1 MDKRL
6 TFSQV
11 ILTYALCCLMT
22 LQPAMANV
30 VIDTSVV
37 NTSKV
42 TAGNGVEVVNIAT
55 PDSNGLSHNKYQ
67 QFNVDSK
74 GLILNNSTAQLAQS
88 QLGGLLQNNP
98 NLNGKSASVILNE
111 VTGANRSKLEGY
123 TEVFGQ
129 SANVI
134 LANPYGITC
143 DGCGFINTPR
153 VTFSTGTPEFEKGAL
168 SGFNVVEGSVSVEGL
183 GLDASNQTYFDII
196 SRTAEINAAIHANDL
211 SIVTGSNQVEYL
223 TNNTIKQANSSSDK
237 PQLAIDSSSIG
248 GMYAG
253 RIALVATEDGV
264 GVNVGE
270 LSTSQ
275 GNITISASGEVRLG
289 RIDSA
294 KSLEISSQGN
304 VVIEGEQR
312 ITTELSIEGAEV
324 AIQDAKVAAGQSV
337 KLDADGLAL
346 TGSQIDTIE
355 LAAKVSRSRL
365 DSNSSLNTQS
375 AQWNNVSS
383 LENQGA
389 ISVAEI
395 LDVSGK
401 ALSVAGSGT
410 IQTKQ
415 LSISSD
421 TLTFGSTARTE
432 QAVLRS
438 NEHLKL
444 TEETDLSAVD
454 NLTLSSSHID
464 ASGHLKSGSSLLFS
478 GENVVHRGQTQGK
491 TVVIDSVSSSIK
503 GVLESAGDLTVQ
515 GERLDI
521 TGTVQSTGEV
531 VLTGGTQVS
540 SGRDSQLLA
549 GQRLRVTGPQ
559 VSLTGKTGTGA
570 ELVIE
575 GDSVTLGGTV
585 TSQDAVTVRGQSLSQ
600 SGVLASVGDMTLS
613 QRDSVS
619 LTGDVESGGALS
631 VETGVLSSTQKLLSG
646 KAMSLTADT
655 TTLQGEVSSGEQ
667 LTLKSDSLTQ
677 SGQMVAKQ
685 ALSLLAGEAHLNGRV
700 QSDDT
705 LSVTI
710 QRDLNVGSQG
720 QLVSQLPLTIT
731 SQTLVNQ
738 GQFSSGGDI
747 DVSAEHLTHQ
757 GTISSAGAVSL
768 NGGTLVQNGDIEAN
782 QGIQLITESDLVSD
796 GDVVSGGEISVTAK
810 SLDNRGELSTSDA
823 LVVRV
828 TEGVVNRASGVLAG
842 EQLTLSSR
850 SITNAGTLQALDTL
864 NLTADSL
871 LNTGRVI
878 ALGQALINANQ
889 SINNSGVVSVDHTH
903 ALSSG
908 SGVGSVLLR
917 TASLTQSGT
926 VVSSG
931 DAQLLSDSQT
941 LSGTTVSGGDLT
953 VQGERLDI
961 TGTVQSTGEVVLTGG
976 IQVSSGRDSQLLAGQ
991 RLRVTG
997 PQVSLTG
1004 KTGTGAELV
1013 IEGDSVTLGGTVTSQ
1028 DAVTV
1033 RGQSLSQSGVLASV
1047 GDMTLS
1053 QRDSVSLTGD
1063 VESGGA
1069 LSVETGV
1076 LSSTQ
1081 KLLSGKAMSLTADTT
1096 TLQGEVSSGEQLTLK
1111 SDSLTQSGQMV
1122 AKQALSLLAGEAH
1135 LNGRV
1140 QSDDTLSVTI
1150 QRDLNVGS
1158 QGQLVSQL
1166 PLTITSQT
1174 LVNQG
1179 QFSSGGDIDVSA
1191 EHLTHQGTISS
1202 AGAVSLNGGTLVQNG
1217 DIEANQG
1224 IQLITESDLVS
1235 DGDVVSGGEISVTA
1249 KSLDNRGELSTSDA
1263 LVVRVTEGVVNRAS
1277 GVLAGEQLTLSS
1289 RSITNAGTLQALDT
1303 LNLTADSLLNTG
1315 RVIALGQ
1322 ALINANQSINNSGVV
1337 SVDHT
1342 HALSSGSGVGSVL
1355 LRTASLTQSGT
1366 VVSSGDAQ
1374 LLSDSQ
1380 TLSGTT
1386 VSGGDL
1392 TVQGERLDITGT
1404 VQSTGEVVLTGGI
1417 QVSSGRDS
1425 QLLAGQRLRV
1435 TGPQVSL
1442 TGKTG
1447 TGAELVIEGDSVTL
1461 GGTVTSQDAV
1471 TVRGQ
1476 SLSQSGV
1483 LASVGDMTL
1492 SQRDSVSL
1500 TGDVESGG
1508 ALSVETGVLS
1518 STQKL
1523 LSGKA
1528 MSLTADTTTLQGEV
1542 SSGEQLTLKSDSLT
1556 QSGQMVAKQALSL
1569 LAGEAH
1575 LNGRVQSDDTLSVT
1589 IQRDLNVGSQGQ
1601 LVSQLPL
1608 TITSQTLVNQGQFS
1622 SGGDID
1628 VSAEHLTHQGT
1639 ISSAGA
1645 VSLNGGTLVQNGDI
1659 EANQGIQLIT
1669 ESDLVS
1675 DGDVVSGGE
1684 ISVTA
1689 KSLDNRGELSTSD
1702 ALVVRVT
1709 EGVVNRASGVLAG
1722 EQLTLSSRSITNAGT
1737 LQALDT
1743 LNLTADSLL
1752 NTGRVIALGQALIN
1766 ANQSIN
1772 NSGVVSVDH
1781 THALSSGTGVG
1792 SVLLRT
1798 ASLTQSG
1805 TVVSSGDAQ
1814 LLSDSQTLSG
1824 TTVSGG
1830 DLTVQGERLD
1840 ITGTVQSTG
1849 EVVLTGG
1856 TQVSSG
1862 RDSQLLAGQRL
1873 RVTGPQVSLTGKT
1886 GTGAELVIEGD
1897 SVTLGGT
1904 VTSQDAVTVRG
1915 QSLSQSG
1922 VLASVGDM
1930 TLSQRDSV
1938 SLTGDVESGGALS
1951 VETGVLSSTQKLLSG
1966 KAMSLTADTTTLQG
1980 EVSSGEQLT
1989 LKSDSLTQSGQMV
2002 AKQALSL
2009 LAGEAHLN
2017 GRVQSDDTLSVTI
2030 QRDLNVGSQ
2039 GQLVSQLPLTI
2050 TSQTLVN
2057 QGQFSSGG
2065 DIDVSAEHLTH
2076 QGTIS
2081 SAGAVS
2087 LNGGTLVQN
2096 GDIEANQG
2104 IQLIT
2109 ESDLVSDGDVV
2120 SGGEISVTAKSLDNR
2135 GELSTSDALV
2145 VRVTEGVVNR
2155 ASGVLAGEQLTLS
2168 SRSITNAG
2176 TLQALDTLN
2185 LTADSLLNTGR
2196 VIALG
2201 QALINANQSIN
2212 NSGVVSVDHTHALS
2226 SGSGVGSVLLRT
2238 ASLTQSGTVVSSGD
2252 AQLLSDSQTLSGT
2265 TVSGG
2270 DLTVQG
2276 ERLDITGTVQS
2287 TGEVVL
2293 TGGIQVSSGRD
2304 SQLLA
2309 GQRLRVT
2316 GPQVSLTGKT
2326 GTGAELVIEGD
2337 SVTLG
2342 GTVTSQDAVTVRGQS
2357 LSQSGVLA
2365 SVGDMTLS
2373 QRDSVSLTGDV
2384 ESGGALSVET
2394 GVLSSTQK
2402 LMSGKAMSIGADSI
2416 QISGV
2421 VSSLSTLIA
2430 QAKTLTQTGRT
2441 LSLGDI
2447 TLKADQIVISGEIQS
2462 GQSMLITADNSLMTQ
2477 SQSSLKAGV
2486 DLAANSEQFHH
2497 QGKWLSGGN
2506 SKIIT
2511 NQLNNQG
2518 QLQSHQDFEVQ
2529 ASQLAHQGTLA
2540 SNRDLD
2546 ITVNGEYNNQHALI
2560 AGRNLHLKALRLEN
2574 SSEISSRNLTRV
2586 DLDEGLTNQSGGVIS
2601 GDTTEIQAGDVAN
2614 SGTLQAIKALGL
2626 TSDSLNNSGALVS
2639 LSDLTLQSSGML
2651 TNHGLLYAG
2660 GNANL
2665 FSENLNNYSDVLSGQ
2680 DMVIARNAANER
2692 NTSVTNSSGTIE
2704 SSGGDV
2710 SIYTDNLTNKR
2721 TTLEVQT
2728 VVSQDKRA
2736 QYPTLYNSKGT
2747 KHEPTTEY
2755 YRTDNCTDRER
2766 GNRCT
2771 WSYRIISGHEFTVL
2785 AYKES
2790 VRLKNA
2796 SSVSKILA
2804 KEDLV
2809 IGAGTVL
2816 NNSSQIAGENVSI
2829 SANSLTNKGYQFS
2842 EHTTYYDYKL
2852 SDRWSINT
2860 LQFNRVNTR
2869 RVNHGGSQL
2878 NSSITATNRLNLN
2891 VSNTVNNSTIRANS
2905 AVSGST
2911 AQSRQLQATQ
2921 SAVVS
2926 GPDNLSLEHL
2936 GDVDTIQSADIEA
2949 QTVSN
2954 TRVARVGQPDSA
2966 TEVNLKSHN
2975 EPEIVSISTEG
2986 VMSRRDSAVST
2997 PDKAVTTD
3005 INSPDSLEISNSIIR
3020 EEGRYTHATNRNDVN
3035 GPSEVSIS
3043 SGNIGGSNDLPD
3055 ILGQVL
3061 SEESGQTKIS
3071 RKSNVSVPP
3080 VAKALIINEQPRP
3093 DIRLIS
3099 TGPVP
3104 FPEFR
3109 LPTQPNGLFV
3119 FSPKPE
3125 GRYVIETNPL
3135 LTNLDQFLGSDYFQN
3150 QVDYYPEEDVTF
3162 LGDAFYDTRVITQA
3176 IFEQTGQRY
3185 LGKNVGSDLA
3195 QMQQLMDSA
3204 AAEKQALDLQVGIA
3218 LSAEQ
3223 VASLSHDIVWYET
3236 IEVNGQSVLAP
3247 KLYLAEVTK
3256 NHIVSGAQIAAT
3268 HTDIQSGDL
3277 DNSGEIVG
3285 FDSLKV
3291 VSQDGISNKGGTIRG
3306 GNVSLTA
3313 ENDILNLSGDILG
3326 ENLAL
3331 TSSSGS
3337 VINETLVK
3345 ELRAMHGGGESVF
3358 TDIGRTANIGSG
3370 NSLSINAGEN
3380 IENIAASISAGG
3392 DVSLAAVQDIVLDTK
3407 ANTHAF
3413 DVDLGR
3419 KRVGE
3424 KTTEHIG
3431 SSIGSGGQLS
3441 IVAGRDVSVT
3451 ASEISAIG
3459 DLNVHAIGDV
3469 TVQTAKNLQS
3479 DHLYRSGYSELNR
3492 STSHQGSSLSGSDV
3506 VVTSGSDIT
3515 LSGSQIMAEGSA
3527 SLKAKQDINVLAV
3540 NDSQYH
3546 FDKTVSKKSFGRS
3559 KTTINET
3566 YHEKAKGS
3574 VIAAG
3579 EDITLTAQNLDSI
3592 LTPGGDSDIRLIG
3605 SELNAQEQVSL
3616 TADGDVTL
3624 AAQSYKTYER
3634 HESIKKGF
3642 GGLSGHRKGSI
3653 DDATLLNS
3661 SYVINSGDASV
3672 TSGQSIGVLASEVT
3686 SGGDVNLNAIDD
3698 VLVAAGEVLKQSQ
3711 QWDEKSSFLSG
3722 GNLFE
3727 MEKKR
3732 QGEQSSTAQASQI
3745 SAGGNLN
3752 VEAGS
3757 IKVVG
3762 SSLTSEQDA
3771 SLKADTGNVEVL
3783 SAKESISRF
3792 ESEEKLSVGLG
3803 DFNQGISF
3811 DDGTLK
3817 VTLGE
3822 AKYDKVTTQSEETRH
3837 QGSAIT
3843 SRGNLSLSAESD
3855 IRVEGSDLRADAD
3868 SDRIGDLNLEAKDS
3882 IIVKEVVDQFKEQKE
3897 EVHGSAEV
3905 SLVVQHQAAEV
3916 VKAAEALKDSTKRLK
3931 KAQEDY
3937 KQYKKGLDSLSS
3949 TLARLEQ
3956 EYSDKKP
3963 GVSFEDVEELRDL
3976 VSDVKSDE
3984 AWYVSGVALAAED
3997 VTSKTTLLA
4006 QQSAAASQ
4014 SAATYGFNAGL
4025 HFDIQASQ
4033 TDSTTQ
4039 QTTSIGSN
4047 LSGQNV
4053 VLNAGQK
4060 NGDQALVRGSIVE
4073 AKESLTV
4080 AANEVNLE
4088 ASQDTYHRQS
4098 QTESGSIGASLT
4110 VYGASSGINLTGSSN
4125 RSEETTTATTH
4136 TNSKLSGQHIA
4147 ITSQA
4152 DTNVNGANVTAKDS
4166 LVVNVGGDLN
4176 IASVQDRHS
4185 SSQRGSGFSTG
4196 LSLGG
4201 GDMADG
4207 AGDLPEGML
4216 EEVSSAGDVKGA
4228 NGGFNAS
4235 NGRTRSKQT
4244 VLTSL
4249 TSGGYADV
4257 QVTGN
4262 TDIKGALIGTL
4273 NESGKDTGEL
4283 SLTTESL
4290 TYSNLTNSNYSQ
4302 NQNLGVNTGLGINSG
4317 QVDATGNTTSA
4328 QYQNMS
4334 GYSKSKTL
4342 ATVGQGQLTIADSEN
4357 SDDTSRLNRDI
4368 EHTDKD
4374 LFSVDRQQGDI
4385 DVTVDHRLL
4394 TEEGREQIAKDVE
4407 TNNEAGQDIYR
4418 AAETYA
4424 NSDDMNLFDFGTA
4437 VSDNRKVTELK
4448 NDLLS
4453 SQEGVDLLKDLKSTD
4468 TDTVLAAQ
4476 AEISRLAQEKYG
4488 LAPEQVNFYNGD
4500 ETTSLAMQDNALR
4513 DVHGGVVTD
4522 DDHELHGEVN
4532 VDVSD
4537 ATTKTELI
4545 NTVGH
4550 ETYESITEN
4559 TMGEQTAAQE
4569 DLAIA
4574 FGNQLEGRVNQAAGG
4589 DLDSTV
4595 GDNWNSSLVN
4605 SSTAQ
4610 LGTERVNKVGNANV
4624 DYYLTP
4630 KQQESKQ
4637 QELNGCG
4644 NDNRCQINVVRKYG
4658 AIDASQEF
4666 ERDRAKYGQLAE
4678 NIKDGVT
4685 NVVDAVSS
4693 PIDTVS
4699 GWIDSLKGVTP
4710 ESVAE
4715 AVNAGAD
4722 NQHQTLVDR
4731 DLAFIIG
4738 DSEKLGKS
4746 EGDIATEYLSTQSVP
4761 GGAGVV
4767 GKVVDKLNRK
4777 STVIPSDTSSV
4788 RSQVLENIEKNKAA
4802 KPTDNF
4808 NVYTSKEKARQF
4820 YLDQGWEGK
4829 WIDSH
4834 LEGIDFT
4841 KPVSVETLKSG
4852 EQVYQ
4857 WQVPNAQQGNYYT
4870 PDKVTRPDELGINPQ
4885 AIHRDT
4891 GELVDKV
4898 QSPYKV
4904 NKDVKVL
4911 QSTAKEIEDT
4921 WSVPDEPY
4929 NTSGGG
4935 TQLFTSDKA
4944 SLEKLEE

>member
-1 MDKRL
+1 
-6 TFSQV
+6 
-11 ILTYALCCLMT
+11 
-22 LQPAMANV
+22 
-30 VIDTSVV
+30 
-37 NTSKV
+37 
-42 TAGNGVEVVNIAT
+42 
-55 PDSNGLSHNKYQ
+55 
-67 QFNVDSK
+67 
-74 GLILNNSTAQLAQS
+74 
-88 QLGGLLQNNP
+88 
-98 NLNGKSASVILNE
+98 
-111 VTGANRSKLEGY
+111 
-123 TEVFGQ
+123 
-129 SANVI
+129 
-134 LANPYGITC
+134 
-143 DGCGFINTPR
+143 
-153 VTFSTGTPEFEKGAL
+153 
-168 SGFNVVEGSVSVEGL
+168 
-183 GLDASNQTYFDII
+183 
-196 SRTAEINAAIHANDL
+196 
-211 SIVTGSNQVEYL
+211 
-223 TNNTIKQANSSSDK
+223 
-237 PQLAIDSSSIG
+237 
-248 GMYAG
+248 
-253 RIALVATEDGV
+253 
-264 GVNVGE
+264 
-270 LSTSQ
+270 
-275 GNITISASGEVRLG
+275 
-289 RIDSA
+289 
-294 KSLEISSQGN
+294 
-304 VVIEGEQR
+304 
-312 ITTELSIEGAEV
+312 
-324 AIQDAKVAAGQSV
+324 
-337 KLDADGLAL
+337 
-346 TGSQIDTIE
+346 
-355 LAAKVSRSRL
+355 
-365 DSNSSLNTQS
+365 
-375 AQWNNVSS
+375 
-383 LENQGA
+383 
-389 ISVAEI
+389 
-395 LDVSGK
+395 
-401 ALSVAGSGT
+401 
-410 IQTKQ
+410 
-415 LSISSD
+415 
-421 TLTFGSTARTE
+421 
-432 QAVLRS
+432 
-438 NEHLKL
+438 
-444 TEETDLSAVD
+444 
-454 NLTLSSSHID
+454 
-464 ASGHLKSGSSLLFS
+464 
-478 GENVVHRGQTQGK
+478 
-491 TVVIDSVSSSIK
+491 
-503 GVLESAGDLTVQ
+503 
-515 GERLDI
+515 
-521 TGTVQSTGEV
+521 
-531 VLTGGTQVS
+531 
-540 SGRDSQLLA
+540 
-549 GQRLRVTGPQ
+549 
-559 VSLTGKTGTGA
+559 
-570 ELVIE
+570 
-575 GDSVTLGGTV
+575 
-585 TSQDAVTVRGQSLSQ
+585 
-600 SGVLASVGDMTLS
+600 
-613 QRDSVS
+613 
-619 LTGDVESGGALS
+619 
-631 VETGVLSSTQKLLSG
+631 
-646 KAMSLTADT
+646 
-655 TTLQGEVSSGEQ
+655 
-667 LTLKSDSLTQ
+667 
-677 SGQMVAKQ
+677 
-685 ALSLLAGEAHLNGRV
+685 
-700 QSDDT
+700 
-705 LSVTI
+705 
-710 QRDLNVGSQG
+710 
-720 QLVSQLPLTIT
+720 
-731 SQTLVNQ
+731 
-738 GQFSSGGDI
+738 
-747 DVSAEHLTHQ
+747 
-757 GTISSAGAVSL
+757 
-768 NGGTLVQNGDIEAN
+768 
-782 QGIQLITESDLVSD
+782 
-796 GDVVSGGEISVTAK
+796 
-810 SLDNRGELSTSDA
+810 
-823 LVVRV
+823 
-828 TEGVVNRASGVLAG
+828 
-842 EQLTLSSR
+842 
-850 SITNAGTLQALDTL
+850 
-864 NLTADSL
+864 
-871 LNTGRVI
+871 
-878 ALGQALINANQ
+878 
-889 SINNSGVVSVDHTH
+889 
-903 ALSSG
+903 
-908 SGVGSVLLR
+908 
-917 TASLTQSGT
+917 
-926 VVSSG
+926 
-931 DAQLLSDSQT
+931 
-941 LSGTTVSGGDLT
+941 
-953 VQGERLDI
+953 
-961 TGTVQSTGEVVLTGG
+961 
-976 IQVSSGRDSQLLAGQ
+976 
-991 RLRVTG
+991 
-997 PQVSLTG
+997 
-1004 KTGTGAELV
+1004 
-1013 IEGDSVTLGGTVTSQ
+1013 
-1028 DAVTV
+1028 
-1033 RGQSLSQSGVLASV
+1033 
-1047 GDMTLS
+1047 
-1053 QRDSVSLTGD
+1053 
-1063 VESGGA
+1063 
-1069 LSVETGV
+1069 
-1076 LSSTQ
+1076 
-1081 KLLSGKAMSLTADTT
+1081 
-1096 TLQGEVSSGEQLTLK
+1096 
-1111 SDSLTQSGQMV
+1111 
-1122 AKQALSLLAGEAH
+1122 
-1135 LNGRV
+1135 
-1140 QSDDTLSVTI
+1140 
-1150 QRDLNVGS
+1150 
-1158 QGQLVSQL
+1158 
-1166 PLTITSQT
+1166 
-1174 LVNQG
+1174 
-1179 QFSSGGDIDVSA
+1179 
-1191 EHLTHQGTISS
+1191 
-1202 AGAVSLNGGTLVQNG
+1202 
-1217 DIEANQG
+1217 
-1224 IQLITESDLVS
+1224 
-1235 DGDVVSGGEISVTA
+1235 
-1249 KSLDNRGELSTSDA
+1249 
-1263 LVVRVTEGVVNRAS
+1263 
-1277 GVLAGEQLTLSS
+1277 
-1289 RSITNAGTLQALDT
+1289 
-1303 LNLTADSLLNTG
+1303 
-1315 RVIALGQ
+1315 
-1322 ALINANQSINNSGVV
+1322 
-1337 SVDHT
+1337 
-1342 HALSSGSGVGSVL
+1342 
-1355 LRTASLTQSGT
+1355 
-1366 VVSSGDAQ
+1366 
-1374 LLSDSQ
+1374 
-1380 TLSGTT
+1380 
-1386 VSGGDL
+1386 
-1392 TVQGERLDITGT
+1392 
-1404 VQSTGEVVLTGGI
+1404 
-1417 QVSSGRDS
+1417 
-1425 QLLAGQRLRV
+1425 
-1435 TGPQVSL
+1435 
-1442 TGKTG
+1442 
-1447 TGAELVIEGDSVTL
+1447 
-1461 GGTVTSQDAV
+1461 
-1471 TVRGQ
+1471 
-1476 SLSQSGV
+1476 
-1483 LASVGDMTL
+1483 
-1492 SQRDSVSL
+1492 
-1500 TGDVESGG
+1500 
-1508 ALSVETGVLS
+1508 
-1518 STQKL
+1518 
-1523 LSGKA
+1523 
-1528 MSLTADTTTLQGEV
+1528 
-1542 SSGEQLTLKSDSLT
+1542 
-1556 QSGQMVAKQALSL
+1556 
-1569 LAGEAH
+1569 
-1575 LNGRVQSDDTLSVT
+1575 
-1589 IQRDLNVGSQGQ
+1589 
-1601 LVSQLPL
+1601 
-1608 TITSQTLVNQGQFS
+1608 
-1622 SGGDID
+1622 
-1628 VSAEHLTHQGT
+1628 
-1639 ISSAGA
+1639 
-1645 VSLNGGTLVQNGDI
+1645 
-1659 EANQGIQLIT
+1659 
-1669 ESDLVS
+1669 
-1675 DGDVVSGGE
+1675 
-1684 ISVTA
+1684 
-1689 KSLDNRGELSTSD
+1689 
-1702 ALVVRVT
+1702 
-1709 EGVVNRASGVLAG
+1709 
-1722 EQLTLSSRSITNAGT
+1722 
-1737 LQALDT
+1737 
-1743 LNLTADSLL
+1743 
-1752 NTGRVIALGQALIN
+1752 
-1766 ANQSIN
+1766 
-1772 NSGVVSVDH
+1772 
-1781 THALSSGTGVG
+1781 
-1792 SVLLRT
+1792 
-1798 ASLTQSG
+1798 
-1805 TVVSSGDAQ
+1805 
-1814 LLSDSQTLSG
+1814 
-1824 TTVSGG
+1824 
-1830 DLTVQGERLD
+1830 
-1840 ITGTVQSTG
+1840 
-1849 EVVLTGG
+1849 
-1856 TQVSSG
+1856 
-1862 RDSQLLAGQRL
+1862 
-1873 RVTGPQVSLTGKT
+1873 
-1886 GTGAELVIEGD
+1886 
-1897 SVTLGGT
+1897 
-1904 VTSQDAVTVRG
+1904 
-1915 QSLSQSG
+1915 
-1922 VLASVGDM
+1922 
-1930 TLSQRDSV
+1930 
-1938 SLTGDVESGGALS
+1938 
-1951 VETGVLSSTQKLLSG
+1951 
-1966 KAMSLTADTTTLQG
+1966 
-1980 EVSSGEQLT
+1980 
-1989 LKSDSLTQSGQMV
+1989 
-2002 AKQALSL
+2002 
-2009 LAGEAHLN
+2009 
-2017 GRVQSDDTLSVTI
+2017 
-2030 QRDLNVGSQ
+2030 
-2039 GQLVSQLPLTI
+2039 
-2050 TSQTLVN
+2050 
-2057 QGQFSSGG
+2057 
-2065 DIDVSAEHLTH
+2065 
-2076 QGTIS
+2076 
-2081 SAGAVS
+2081 
-2087 LNGGTLVQN
+2087 
-2096 GDIEANQG
+2096 
-2104 IQLIT
+2104 
-2109 ESDLVSDGDVV
+2109 
-2120 SGGEISVTAKSLDNR
+2120 
-2135 GELSTSDALV
+2135 
-2145 VRVTEGVVNR
+2145 
-2155 ASGVLAGEQLTLS
+2155 
-2168 SRSITNAG
+2168 
-2176 TLQALDTLN
+2176 
-2185 LTADSLLNTGR
+2185 
-2196 VIALG
+2196 
-2201 QALINANQSIN
+2201 
-2212 NSGVVSVDHTHALS
+2212 
-2226 SGSGVGSVLLRT
+2226 
-2238 ASLTQSGTVVSSGD
+2238 
-2252 AQLLSDSQTLSGT
+2252 
-2265 TVSGG
+2265 
-2270 DLTVQG
+2270 
-2276 ERLDITGTVQS
+2276 
-2287 TGEVVL
+2287 
-2293 TGGIQVSSGRD
+2293 
-2304 SQLLA
+2304 
-2309 GQRLRVT
+2309 
-2316 GPQVSLTGKT
+2316 
-2326 GTGAELVIEGD
+2326 
-2337 SVTLG
+2337 
-2342 GTVTSQDAVTVRGQS
+2342 
-2357 LSQSGVLA
+2357 
-2365 SVGDMTLS
+2365 
-2373 QRDSVSLTGDV
+2373 
-2384 ESGGALSVET
+2384 
-2394 GVLSSTQK
+2394 
-2402 LMSGKAMSIGADSI
+2402 
-2416 QISGV
+2416 
-2421 VSSLSTLIA
+2421 
-2430 QAKTLTQTGRT
+2430 
-2441 LSLGDI
+2441 
-2447 TLKADQIVISGEIQS
+2447 
-2462 GQSMLITADNSLMTQ
+2462 MLITADNSLMTQ

-3916 VKAAEALKDSTKRLK
+3916 VKAAEALKDSTNRLK